1 MENCER
7 TLGIPSKTTLVGEV
21 KLLVLAVTFLSVTG
35 SYSGLSAQPGTS
47 YQDPVTRKAQVILD
61 ALTASGTIPGATLC
75 IRYGDGRTISLAS
88 GFSDREQRIPMQ
100 PDDRMFSGSVGKT
113 YVAALI
119 LKLQEQGLLDIGDKA
134 LKYLSGEDWF
144 QKVPNA
150 PEITLEMLLNHT
162 AGVPEYV
169 YDRGIWQIM
178 KENPDKTWSV
188 EERLSYV
195 SGKQP
200 ANAAGKGWSYADSH
214 YLLLGLV
221 IENVTGKEYYRVL
234 DELIL
239 KPCTLSNT
247 KPAVGRKLPGLVPGY
262 TSLTE
267 EMQLPAKVCTNSTY
281 AFNPQLEWTGG
292 GLVTSVSDLAR
303 WGQLLYGGKVLTPEM
318 LTLMTTPAPFPAALP
333 FDAKYGLGCFIGGSG
348 DTRWYGHTGF
358 VPGYITI
365 LQFFPVPSVALAMQV
380 NADAVHGKAARE
392 CFEKIRRIVLESAD
406 QDD

>member
-21 KLLVLAVTFLSVTG
+21 KLLVLAVTFLAG
-35 SYSGLSAQPGTS
+35 AGFFQGISAQPDTRHP
-47 YQDPVTRKAQVILD
+47 DPVERKLKVILD
-61 ALTASGTIPGATLC
+61 SLTASGTIPGATLC
-75 IRYGDGRTISLAS
+75 VRYSDGRVISLAS
-88 GFSDREQRIPMQ
+88 GFSDREQRILMH
-100 PDDRMFSGSVGKT
+100 PDDLMFSGSVGKT
-113 YVAALI
+113 YVAAI
-119 LKLQEQGLLDIGDKA
+119 VLKLQEQGFLKISDKA
-134 LKYLSGEDWF
+134 GKYFSGEDWF

-195 SGKQP
+195 SGKKP

-221 IENVTGKEYYRVL
+221 IEKVTGKEYYSVL
-234 DELIL
+234 DEMIL
-239 KPCTLSNT
+239 KPCRLGNT
-247 KPAVGRKLPGLVPGY
+247 KPAVGRKLPGLIPGY

-267 EMQLPAKVCTNSTY
+267 EMQLPGKVCTNSTY

-292 GLVTSVSDLAR
+292 GLVTNVADLTR

-365 LQFFPVPSVALAMQV
+365 LQFFPVPGVALAMQV

-392 CFEKIRRIVLESAD
+392 SFEKIRIIVLESAD